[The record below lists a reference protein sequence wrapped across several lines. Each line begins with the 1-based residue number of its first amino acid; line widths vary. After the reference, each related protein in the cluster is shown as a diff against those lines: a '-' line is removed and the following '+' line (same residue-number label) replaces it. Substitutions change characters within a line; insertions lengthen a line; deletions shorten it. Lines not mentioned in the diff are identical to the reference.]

1 MYFYYIKYSEAL
13 VKTYTVELEEDPDSG
28 ELLMQIP
35 TDILSQMGWVV
46 GTELFWI
53 VENGNIILKGND
65 DAISSGE

>member
-1 MYFYYIKYSEAL
+1 

>member
-1 MYFYYIKYSEAL
+1 M
-13 VKTYTVELEEDPDSG
+13 KTYTVELEEDPDSG

>member
-1 MYFYYIKYSEAL
+1 M
-13 VKTYTVELEEDPDSG
+13 KTYTVELEEDSDSG